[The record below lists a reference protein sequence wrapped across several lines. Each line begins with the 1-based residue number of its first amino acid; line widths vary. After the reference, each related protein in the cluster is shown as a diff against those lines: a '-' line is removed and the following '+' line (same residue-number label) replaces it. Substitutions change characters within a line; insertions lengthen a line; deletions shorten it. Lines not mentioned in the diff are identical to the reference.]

1 MIPPEYLAHTP
12 EIIATIGTLTIALA
26 FSLKTRKEIGK
37 RDKWTCQDCGNK
49 YRDGFMVHASHFNH
63 DRSLPIY
70 DSAENG
76 RIQCVDCHQAFHE
89 LHVGSAE
96 EIGMSE
102 EGNKKAI
109 EILEKTERGIYAD
122 NSH

>member
-1 MIPPEYLAHTP
+1 MSDKVTLRDLFDQNEKILAKVEKGYVTKM
-12 EIIATIGTLTIALA
+12 E
-26 FSLKTRKEIGK
+26 F
-37 RDKWTCQDCGNK
+37 
-49 YRDGFMVHASHFNH
+49 
-63 DRSLPIY
+63 LPIKLLVY
-70 DSAENG
+70 GATAAILTKVVSTGLGYLTANVDLITLAKENG

-89 LHVGSAE
+89 LHVGSAG

-102 EGNKKAI
+102 KGNKKAI